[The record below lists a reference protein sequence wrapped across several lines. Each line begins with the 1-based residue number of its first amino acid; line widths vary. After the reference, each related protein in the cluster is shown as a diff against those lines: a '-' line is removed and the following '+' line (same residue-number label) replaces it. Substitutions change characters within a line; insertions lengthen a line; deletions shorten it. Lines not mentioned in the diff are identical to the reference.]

1 MNLSETTGSMV
12 GLPGPFAGLWMNCR
26 ACHLVDEHTATQP
39 DFMRTYTDF
48 ALRSPI
54 PDRGDGK
61 RTAPRNS
68 PPLVIASLDRP
79 GGMLFHFDGEFSTLE
94 DLIVGTFTV
103 RNFGW
108 LPGQKAEAIKHI
120 AQVMRGDN
128 GKGPIATMFDGLPYL
143 ILFTGSNSNIPDEL
157 RLPSEFRVFIGSA
170 TDQEIIDAVVKV
182 VAAYVNGLRF
192 SQTDDAGNLIRSPFD
207 VFLSRNG
214 LPQQPNSGETP
225 LDYSRHL
232 LTLVN
237 RIATPQFVMT
247 GQLRSTPNP
256 SSLER
261 RNWQALRYFFEK
273 RPLHPPPHPQIWLQV
288 KSGIAL
294 HATRT

>member
-12 GLPGPFAGLWMNCR
+12 GLPGPFARLSMNCR

-48 ALRSPI
+48 AFRSPI

-79 GGMLFHFDGEFSTLE
+79 GGTLFHFDGEFSTLE

-103 RNFGW
+103 RHFGW
-108 LPGQKAEAIKHI
+108 LPGQKAEAIQHI
-120 AQVMRGDN
+120 AQVTRGDN
-128 GKGPIATMFDGLPYL
+128 GKGPIATMFEGLPCL
-143 ILFTGSNSNIPDEL
+143 ILFTGSNSNNPDEL

-170 TDQEIIDAVVKV
+170 TDQKIFDAVVKV

-192 SQTDDAGNLIRSPFD
+192 SQTDDAGNLIRSQFD
-207 VFLSRNG
+207 VF
-214 LPQQPNSGETP
+214 
-225 LDYSRHL
+225 
-232 LTLVN
+232 
-237 RIATPQFVMT
+237 
-247 GQLRSTPNP
+247 
-256 SSLER
+256 
-261 RNWQALRYFFEK
+261 
-273 RPLHPPPHPQIWLQV
+273 
-288 KSGIAL
+288 
-294 HATRT
+294 

>member
-1 MNLSETTGSMV
+1 MV
-12 GLPGPFAGLWMNCR
+12 GLPGPFAGLSMNCR

-61 RTAPRNS
+61 KTAPRNS

-79 GGMLFHFDGEFSTLE
+79 GGTLFHFDGEFSTLE
-94 DLIVGTFTV
+94 DLIVGTFTG

-108 LPGQKAEAIKHI
+108 LPGQKAESIQHI

-128 GKGPIATMFDGLPYL
+128 GKGLIATMFDGLPYL

-170 TDQEIIDAVVKV
+170 TDQEIFDAVVKV
-182 VAAYVNGLRF
+182 VAAYVNGLRL

-207 VFLSRNG
+207 VFLSHNG

-225 LDYSRHL
+225 LDYSRRL

-237 RIATPQFVMT
+237 RLATPQFVTT

-261 RNWQALRYFFEK
+261 RNWQASR
-273 RPLHPPPHPQIWLQV
+273 
-288 KSGIAL
+288 
-294 HATRT
+294 

>member
-1 MNLSETTGSMV
+1 
-12 GLPGPFAGLWMNCR
+12 MNCR
-26 ACHLVDEHTATQP
+26 ACHLANEHTATQP

-54 PDRGDGK
+54 PHRGDGK

-128 GKGPIATMFDGLPYL
+128 GKGPIATMFVGLPYL
-143 ILFTGSNSNIPDEL
+143 ILLRDPILTFRTNS
-157 RLPSEFRVFIGSA
+157 A
-170 TDQEIIDAVVKV
+170 C
-182 VAAYVNGLRF
+182 
-192 SQTDDAGNLIRSPFD
+192 
-207 VFLSRNG
+207 
-214 LPQQPNSGETP
+214 
-225 LDYSRHL
+225 
-232 LTLVN
+232 
-237 RIATPQFVMT
+237 
-247 GQLRSTPNP
+247 
-256 SSLER
+256 R
-261 RNWQALRYFFEK
+261 RNFVCSLDQ
-273 RPLHPPPHPQIWLQV
+273 LQTK
-288 KSGIAL
+288 KSSM
-294 HATRT
+294 RS

>member
-108 LPGQKAEAIKHI
+108 LPGQKAEAIQHI

-143 ILFTGSNSNIPDEL
+143 ILFTGSNSNNPDEL
-157 RLPSEFRVFIGSA
+157 RLPSEFRVVIGSA
-170 TDQEIIDAVVKV
+170 TDQEIFDAVVKV

-192 SQTDDAGNLIRSPFD
+192 SQTDDAGNLIRSQFD
-207 VFLSRNG
+207 VFESQRPPATAEQWRN
-214 LPQQPNSGETP
+214 S
-225 LDYSRHL
+225 
-232 LTLVN
+232 
-237 RIATPQFVMT
+237 A
-247 GQLRSTPNP
+247 
-256 SSLER
+256 
-261 RNWQALRYFFEK
+261 
-273 RPLHPPPHPQIWLQV
+273 
-288 KSGIAL
+288 
-294 HATRT
+294 